1 MKKLVSLFL
10 ALLLCCGIALAED
23 NGILGKA
30 FPDFTVTDVDG
41 NTFTLSE
48 ALKHYDA
55 AVINIWATWC
65 GPCRMEFPFLNEA
78 YQKYGDRVAFLS
90 LTAYEDDTND
100 VIAAFRAENGLSIPM
115 GRDKGGKLAY
125 YINGAASVPA
135 TVVVDRFGNAVF
147 FHGKCFK
154 STREVTCVLDA
165 VLGEGYTESVVLT
178 DIPEPD
184 ATAAFPASAARDM
197 VVLNEGAREMRIT
210 TEDPSYTM
218 KAYVVGD
225 DIARLRPELTSSD
238 DPYRMVCYDAVAPRF
253 YEMASLLDAQN
264 GCYLLDQPVPDAGE
278 ETPFAYLC
286 LYDFTDPYESEIV
299 EVILVREEGLL
310 DEVCEM
316 FGATGWE
323 PVEGKAAQDAPQ
335 AYVVRVVDQNGDPV
349 PGVYANFCT
358 DTACTVTQS
367 DGTGTIVFEGEPRV
381 YHVQMLKAPA
391 GYSFDAGFDFY
402 TGSGYGEWVLRVR
415 KDG

>member
-10 ALLLCCGIALAED
+10 ALLLCCGIAQAED
-23 NGILGKA
+23 SGILGKP

-48 ALKHYDA
+48 ALKHYEA

-78 YQKYGDRVAFLS
+78 YAKYGDRVAFISLS
-90 LTAYEDDTND
+90 SEENDTNE

-115 GRDKGGKLAY
+115 GRDEGGVLAD
-125 YINGAASVPA
+125 YINGSASVPA

-154 STREVTCVLDA
+154 SAREVTGVLDA
-165 VLGEGYTESVVLT
+165 VLGEGYTETTVLA

-184 ATAAFPASAARDM
+184 ATAAFPASASRDII
-197 VVLNEGAREMRIT
+197 VVNENAREMRIV

-218 KAYVVGD
+218 KAYVVED
-225 DIARLRPELTSSD
+225 EIARLRAEIMASD
-238 DPYRMVCYDAVAPRF
+238 DPYSMVVYDAIAPRF
-253 YEMASLLDAQN
+253 YEVSTLLDAEQ
-264 GCYLLDQPVPDAGE
+264 GCYALDLPMPGE
-278 ETPFAYLC
+278 EDEMPLVYLC
-286 LYDFTDPYESEIV
+286 LYDFQAPYESEIV

-310 DEVCEM
+310 DEVCEL
-316 FGATGWE
+316 FGAAGWE
-323 PVEGKAAQDAPQ
+323 PADGKAAQDAPQ
-335 AYVVRVVDQNGDPV
+335 AYVVRVVDQYGDPV
-349 PGVYANFCT
+349 PGVFVNFCT
-358 DTACTVTQS
+358 DTTCTVARG
-367 DGTGTIVFEGEPRV
+367 DDTGAIVFEGEPQV
-381 YHVQMLKAPA
+381 YHVQMLKAPQ